1 MKYHMAN
8 ICVLLKYFDHV
19 PEMKKIYNENVM
31 DKILPIVLS
40 VFD

>member
-1 MKYHMAN
+1 
-8 ICVLLKYFDHV
+8 LKYFDHV

-40 VFD
+40 VWV